1 MQGLLLIFSLIFG
14 ASAGAQERPLDGS
27 CGPNSISEKIKHTYD
42 TKSFYRAKRPEV
54 LEFREKSIKNTRL
67 VPLNH
72 RQEVDNARAEMQREA
87 AMFPEMYQG
96 EMYALTIKLNRE
108 LLSSINGFWSASA
121 LQFKEDIEWT
131 DKCLEFI
138 NEKLH

>member
-1 MQGLLLIFSLIFG
+1 MQRLFLIFCLIFV
-14 ASAGAQERPLDGS
+14 ASAGAQERPLDGY
-27 CGPNSISEKIKHTYD
+27 CGPNSISEKIKHAYD
-42 TKSFYRAKRPEV
+42 TKSFYRAKRHEV
-54 LEFREKSIKNTRL
+54 LEFRDKSIKNVRL

-72 RQEVDNARAEMQREA
+72 KQDVDNARAEMRREA
-87 AMFPEMYQG
+87 VMFPEMYQG
-96 EMYALTIKLNRE
+96 EMRALNIELNRE
-108 LLSSINGFWSASA
+108 LLSSINGFWSASR